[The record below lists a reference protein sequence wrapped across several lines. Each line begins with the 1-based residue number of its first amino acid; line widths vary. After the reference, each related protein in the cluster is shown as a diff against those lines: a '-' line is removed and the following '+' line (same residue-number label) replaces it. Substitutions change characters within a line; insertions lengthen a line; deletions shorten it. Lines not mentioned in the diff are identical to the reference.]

1 MTALEMLRDCLMFRA
16 VGTMGTALPES
27 GTPETFTIDQLH
39 IWSARYSDLDRY
51 YPVLSGLISAQEAT
65 RAAGFKKT
73 RDTQKYILRHGM
85 VRSVLGQYIRKEPQ
99 ELRFVHEESGKP
111 NLDPEGENHDIHF
124 SLSRTDEMVCL
135 GISRKSRIGL
145 DIVRSDSHYPFF
157 AIAEFLFTPGE
168 CQWIA
173 RTPSY
178 EQHVRFFRIWSLKEA
193 LLKATGGGAGMMQE
207 ADVSGIMKN
216 PSLNGFYPISV
227 GKKEMVFFIHESS
240 CGVGHHC
247 TLVTIPATN
256 TVPLN

>member
-1 MTALEMLRDCLMFRA
+1 MTILNNLRDCLKFRA
-16 VGTMGTALPES
+16 VGTLGTALPES
-27 GTPETFTIDQLH
+27 GTAETFTVGQLH

-51 YPVLSGLISAQEAT
+51 YPVLSDLVSAREEA
-65 RAAGFKKT
+65 RAAGFKKP
-73 RDTQKYILRHGM
+73 RDAQNYLLRHGL
-85 VRSVLGQYIRKEPQ
+85 VRAVLGQYIRKEPQ

-111 NLDPEGENHDIHF
+111 KLNPEGEIHDIHF

-135 GISRKSRIGL
+135 AISRKSRIGL
-145 DIVRSDSHYPFF
+145 DIVRIDSRYPFF
-157 AIAEFLFTPGE
+157 ATAEFLFTPGE
-168 CQWIA
+168 CQWIE
-173 RTPSY
+173 RTPSH

-207 ADVSGIMKN
+207 TDVSGIVKN
-216 PSLNGFYPISV
+216 QFLNGFYPISI
-227 GKKEMVFFIHESS
+227 GKKEMVFFIHESG